1 MRVARSATAYG
12 IRIQKCSG
20 AHVAELLHPPYFLIT
35 GRESQTL
42 AVKPTSFDIAQ
53 MAGVSQPTVSRALRG
68 SPAVSE
74 STRKRIEA
82 IAQQLNYKVD
92 KNASSLR
99 RRETNT
105 LALLFYEDPLPD
117 SSMINPFFLAMLGSI
132 VRASAAQ
139 GYDLL
144 IAMQQ
149 FSSDW
154 HADFEESRKADGI
167 ILLGCGDFEPYRGK
181 LAHLIAA
188 ETHFVRWGQDGGDYL
203 GPVVGSDNRNGG
215 FIATQHLLEL
225 GRRRIAFVGDNSD
238 HYPELHDRYQ
248 GYCAALAAA
257 GIAPDPALQVDAN
270 LTEQSGRE
278 GVAQLAARGIG
289 FDAIFAASD
298 LIAIGAMR
306 GLEQL
311 GLTVPGDVAVVGFDD
326 ISAASLTR
334 PPLTTVQQDFA
345 QAGEALVAALI
356 ASIRGEA
363 APSVALPTRL
373 IVRQSCGAH
382 AA

>member
-1 MRVARSATAYG
+1 M
-12 IRIQKCSG
+12 
-20 AHVAELLHPPYFLIT
+20 
-35 GRESQTL
+35 
-42 AVKPTSFDIAQ
+42 
-53 MAGVSQPTVSRALRG
+53 
-68 SPAVSE
+68 SE

-117 SSMINPFFLAMLGSI
+117 NSMINPFFLAMLGSI
-132 VRASAAQ
+132 VRASAQ
-139 GYDLL
+139 RGYDLL
-144 IAMQQ
+144 ISMQQ

-154 HADFEESRKADGI
+154 HAEFEESRKADGI
-167 ILLGCGDFEPYRGK
+167 ILLGHGDFEPYREK
-181 LAHLIAA
+181 LASLIAND
-188 ETHFVRWGQDGGDYL
+188 THFVRWGPASEGQWGT
-203 GPVVGSDNRNGG
+203 VVGSDNRQGG
-215 FIATQHLLEL
+215 YAATRHLLDL

-238 HYPELHDRYQ
+238 HYPELQDRYQ
-248 GYCAALAAA
+248 GYCDALLEA
-257 GIAPDPALQVDAN
+257 GLPIDPAMQVDAN
-270 LTEQSGRE
+270 LTEQSGRL
-278 GVAQLAARGIG
+278 GVAALAARKLP

-306 GLEQL
+306 GLEQM
-311 GLTVPGDVAVVGFDD
+311 GLAVPDHVAVVGFDD

-345 QAGEALVAALI
+345 LAGEALVAALI
-356 ASIRGEA
+356 ATLRGEP

-373 IVRQSCGAH
+373 IVRQSCGAGTG
-382 AA
+382 

>member
-1 MRVARSATAYG
+1 
-12 IRIQKCSG
+12 
-20 AHVAELLHPPYFLIT
+20 
-35 GRESQTL
+35 L

-53 MAGVSQPTVSRALRG
+53 LAGVSQPTVSRALRG
-68 SPAVSE
+68 SSAVSE

-132 VRASAAQ
+132 VRAAAAR

-188 ETHFVRWGQDGGDYL
+188 ETHFVRWGHEGGDYL
-203 GPVVGSDNRNGG
+203 GPVVGSDNRTGG
-215 FIATQHLLEL
+215 IMATQHLLKL

-238 HYPELHDRYQ
+238 HYPELFDRYQ
-248 GYCAALAAA
+248 GYCAALSAA
-257 GIAPDPALQVDAN
+257 GIVPDPALQVNAN
-270 LTEQSGRE
+270 LTEQSGRA
-278 GVAQLAARGIG
+278 GVAELAARGVR

-311 GLTVPGDVAVVGFDD
+311 GLSIPSDAAVVGFDD
-326 ISAASLTR
+326 ISAAR
-334 PPLTTVQQDFA
+334 PEKRWLRRSSRPFA
-345 QAGEALVAALI
+345 ANRPRRWRCRPG
-356 ASIRGEA
+356 
-363 APSVALPTRL
+363 
-373 IVRQSCGAH
+373 
-382 AA
+382 

>member
-1 MRVARSATAYG
+1 M
-12 IRIQKCSG
+12 
-20 AHVAELLHPPYFLIT
+20 
-35 GRESQTL
+35 

-53 MAGVSQPTVSRALRG
+53 LAGVSQPTVSRALRG
-68 SPAVSE
+68 STAVSE

-99 RRETNT
+99 RRETST

-132 VRASAAQ
+132 VRASAAR

-144 IAMQQ
+144 IAMQH

-154 HADFEESRKADGI
+154 HAEFEESRKADGI
-167 ILLGCGDFEPYRGK
+167 ILLGHGDFEPYRGK
-181 LAHLIAA
+181 LASLIAA
-188 ETHFVRWGQDGGDYL
+188 DTHFVRWGHHGSDDL
-203 GPVVGSDNRNGG
+203 GPVVGSDNYQGG
-215 FIATQHLLEL
+215 MMATRHLLFL
-225 GRRRIAFVGDNSD
+225 GRRNIAFVGDSSD
-238 HYPELHDRYQ
+238 HYPELHDRYR
-248 GYCAALAAA
+248 GYCDALIAA

-270 LTEQSGRE
+270 LTEQSGRA
-278 GVAQLAARGIG
+278 GIAALTARGVR

-334 PPLTTVQQDFA
+334 PPLTTIQQDFTR
-345 QAGEALVAALI
+345 AGEALVAALI
-356 ASIRGEA
+356 ATIRDEPVRSA
-363 APSVALPTRL
+363 ALETRL
-373 IVRQSCGAH
+373 IVRQSCGASQ
-382 AA
+382 

>member
-1 MRVARSATAYG
+1 ML
-12 IRIQKCSG
+12 QKCG
-20 AHVAELLHPPYFLIT
+20 ATPIFAIPGEA
-35 GRESQTL
+35 SQTKM
-42 AVKPTSFDIAQ
+42 AMKPTSFDIAQ
-53 MAGVSQPTVSRALRG
+53 LAGVSQPTVSRALRG
-68 SPAVSE
+68 SLAVSE

-92 KNASSLR
+92 KNASNLR

-117 SSMINPFFLAMLGSI
+117 QSMINPFFLAMLGSI
-132 VRASAAQ
+132 VRCSAQ
-139 GYDLL
+139 RGYDLL
-144 IAMQQ
+144 ISMQQ

-181 LAHLIAA
+181 LTGLMAA
-188 ETHFVRWGQDGGDYL
+188 ETHFVRWGHDGGDSL
-203 GPVVGSDNRNGG
+203 GPVVGSDNRTGG
-215 FIATQHLLEL
+215 MIAAQHLLSL

-248 GYCAALAAA
+248 GYCEALMAA
-257 GIAPDPALQVDAN
+257 GIAPDPALQVNAN

-278 GVAQLAARGIG
+278 GVAELAARGIA

-306 GLEQL
+306 GLEEL
-311 GLTVPGDVAVVGFDD
+311 DLVVPRDVAVVGFDD

-334 PPLTTVQQDFA
+334 PPLTTVQQDFIR
-345 QAGEALVAALI
+345 AGEALVDALV
-356 ASIRGEA
+356 ATIRGET
-363 APSVALPTRL
+363 VASITLPTRL
-373 IVRQSCGAH
+373 IVRRSCGAT
-382 AA
+382 ATS